1 MYFNFFVFV
10 VMCPKADDPFTVD
23 QNDRAILLVVKSNN
37 SVPLQG
43 LLGIKLYGSTSYISL
58 SVPSNSHCQA
68 QLESSDQIGT
78 ALCNHT
84 VVSDFE
90 HSINVTFT
98 SWPSYTP
105 DNNIYVNDGNPL
117 ITDFFCDA
125 SLAVNTEGTLCF
137 FSDLQKDDIKG

>member
-1 MYFNFFVFV
+1 
-10 VMCPKADDPFTVD
+10 MCPKADDPFTVD
-23 QNDRAILLVVKSNN
+23 QNDRAIQLIVKSNN

-43 LLGIKLYGSTSYISL
+43 LLGIKLYGSITYISL
-58 SVPSNSHCQA
+58 ATPSDSDCQV
-68 QLESSDQIGT
+68 QLESSDQIET
-78 ALCNHT
+78 AVCNHT
-84 VVSDFE
+84 VVSDYE

-117 ITDFFCDA
+117 VTDFFCDV

-137 FSDLQKDDIKG
+137 FSDIQNSDIKG